1 VEAGW
6 QAVQPFLDAWK
17 KAGPKG
23 LKVYEPGS
31 EGPEEA
37 NELMERDGRNWRK
50 LS

>member
-1 VEAGW
+1 
-6 QAVQPFLDAWK
+6 
-17 KAGPKG
+17 
-23 LKVYEPGS
+23 VYEPGS